1 MKFEK
6 LEKLPN
12 DGFYTAASLYGVIKN
27 EILLGGGSGF
37 TVPLAEGGAKHLSN
51 SIRLIENSGKK
62 WIIKD
67 QIKVVNKNLDYKFCN
82 GFSAL
87 IDNCIYYFGGLKIEG
102 NGQIQE
108 SSDILKVW
116 LNAGKIEY
124 KIYEN
129 ILPYKGEVTGTTY
142 IDNKVFII
150 CKNECFITKIIIDS
164 DKDTFETNKIESKD
178 FIVNGAIPCFVN
190 GLIYIIGGY
199 IPFSKDNP
207 NSNNFLETQ
216 LIKFDGASF
225 VREKIENIEKD
236 PCVFLGGSALTVGNK
251 VLIVGGVNKK
261 CFQEAIHNLSTLKDN
276 ELAEYKKVY
285 FNNSVEWFNFNKKLL
300 SLDLDSKALHNIG
313 EFDVGFAGNPSFI
326 KIDSKYFILTSEI
339 KAGVRL
345 ENPIKFEL

>member
-27 EILLGGGSGF
+27 KILIGGGSGF

-51 SIRLIENSGKK
+51 SIRLVENSEKN
-62 WIIKD
+62 WIIKNEV
-67 QIKVVNKNLDYKFCN
+67 KVMHKNLEYKFCN

-87 IDNCIYYFGGLKIEG
+87 INDCIYYFGGLKIEG
-102 NGQIQE
+102 NGQIQD

-116 LNAGKIEY
+116 IKDGKIEY
-124 KIYEN
+124 KLYEN

-142 IDNKVFII
+142 VDNKVFII
-150 CKNECFITKIIIDS
+150 CKNECFLTKITIGSNDN
-164 DKDTFETNKIESKD
+164 FETKKLETKD
-178 FIVNGAIPCFVN
+178 LIVNGGIPCFTN

-199 IPFSKDNP
+199 IPFAKDDK
-207 NSNNFLETQ
+207 NSNKFLENQ
-216 LIKFDGASF
+216 LIKFDGNSF
-225 VREKIENIEKD
+225 VKEEIKNIEKD
-236 PCVFLGGSALTVGNK
+236 PCVFLGGSVLAVGNK
-251 VLIVGGVNKK
+251 ILIVGGVNKK

-276 ELAEYKKVY
+276 ELANYKKTY

-300 SLDLDSKALHNIG
+300 SLDLETKKLHDIG

-326 KIDSKYFILTSEI
+326 KIDNKYFILTSEI

-345 ENPIKFEL
+345 ENPIKFQL